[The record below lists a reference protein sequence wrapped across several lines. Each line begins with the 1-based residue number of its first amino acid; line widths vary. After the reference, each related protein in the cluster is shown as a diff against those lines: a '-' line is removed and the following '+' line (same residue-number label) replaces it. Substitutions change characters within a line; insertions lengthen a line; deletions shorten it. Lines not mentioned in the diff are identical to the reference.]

1 MIIWMYLSPIFY
13 SVAFI
18 PEPYRAYAY
27 LNPMT
32 HLIEGYRDI
41 FLNGAMPDLAG
52 LGIFYLFAMAVF
64 ATGYLFFTRNQH
76 SFADIL

>member
-1 MIIWMYLSPIFY
+1 MD
-13 SVAFI
+13 FI
-18 PEPYRAYAY
+18 PESFQRYAY

-32 HLIEGYRDI
+32 HLIEGYRDM
-41 FLNGAMPDLAG
+41 FLDGCMPDLGG
-52 LGIFYLFAMAVF
+52 LGIFTLFALAVC